1 MNCPETFYL
10 SDLRNSTLPEFSILV
25 SGLCMRKHF
34 AHGENGYVNS
44 NAAVNM
50 LLRPGQQK
58 GLATN
63 RNNNIDSECGSLPIS
78 ICMRIHLV
86 ISSYLPTI
94 LTNSGCRDVA
104 LAKALCE
111 YCVNLTGSVPLPT
124 ITNLLHFL
132 MAHKSTGFS
141 QLSPCIMSCHAR
153 LVVFVN
159 LSDREKYCRWPT
171 QQNSPD
177 STTIS

>member
-1 MNCPETFYL
+1 MSFH
-10 SDLRNSTLPEFSILV
+10 DLRNSTLPEFSILV
-25 SGLCMRKHF
+25 SGLCMKKHF

-58 GLATN
+58 GLAAN

-78 ICMRIHLV
+78 I
-86 ISSYLPTI
+86 ISSNLPTI

-132 MAHKSTGFS
+132 MAQKSTGVS

-159 LSDREKYCRWPT
+159 LSYREKYCRLPT

-177 STTIS
+177 SITTS